1 MQVITRIAKK
11 VIPAI
16 ATVSLIVAALAVTTT
31 NIYNVI
37 PLAYSQQNDGATNAT
52 TTATSPTTFSNTTT
66 TTSSPIEQFKIE
78 EHRFNDTTS
87 ASTITPAINITNNT
101 ITIQWPNIHS
111 SVLTDFDP
119 NVYVPKIEESA
130 FIHPFAVVI
139 GDCNIGKLVLVA
151 PTAVCR
157 GDEGTP
163 IKVGD
168 FSNIQ
173 DGVVL
178 HALETNSYGRNV
190 DERRFS
196 VDGDILSADDPRF
209 KDGYAVFVGN
219 RVSLAHDSLVHGPAW
234 IGNNTFVGFKS
245 MVFNAKV
252 GNNVSIGVSSTIT
265 GGVTIPDN
273 KYVPPGSVIVTQ
285 AQADQL
291 QPRVGSPLEKIN
303 DAVIQVNEE
312 LAEGYNQKDLEKLAR
327 DRESEMEKGVLETSM
342 PDGRVK

>member
-1 MQVITRIAKK
+1 
-11 VIPAI
+11 
-16 ATVSLIVAALAVTTT
+16 
-31 NIYNVI
+31 
-37 PLAYSQQNDGATNAT
+37 
-52 TTATSPTTFSNTTT
+52 
-66 TTSSPIEQFKIE
+66 
-78 EHRFNDTTS
+78 
-87 ASTITPAINITNNT
+87 
-101 ITIQWPNIHS
+101 
-111 SVLTDFDP
+111 
-119 NVYVPKIEESA
+119 
-130 FIHPFAVVI
+130 
-139 GDCNIGKLVLVA
+139 LVA

-163 IKVGD
+163 IKIGD

-173 DGVVL
+173 DGVVV
-178 HALETNSYGRNV
+178 HALETTSHGKNV
-190 DERRFS
+190 DQRRFS
-196 VDGDILSADDPRF
+196 VDGDLLSADDPRF
-209 KDGYAVFVGN
+209 KDGYAVFVGD
-219 RVSLAHDSLVHGPAW
+219 RVSLEHDSLVHGPAW

-291 QPRVGSPLEKIN
+291 PSRVGNPLEMIN
-303 DAVIQVNEE
+303 DAVIHVNEA

-327 DRESEMEKGVLETSM
+327 DREGEVEKGALETSM